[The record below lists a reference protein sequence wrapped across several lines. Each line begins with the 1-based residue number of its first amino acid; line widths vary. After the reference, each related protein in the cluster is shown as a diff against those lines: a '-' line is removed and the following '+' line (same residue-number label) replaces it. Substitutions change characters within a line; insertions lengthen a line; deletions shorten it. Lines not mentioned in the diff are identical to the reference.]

1 MLTGITVNA
10 AIYIL
15 NDFNNLKKEH
25 AGRRISPA
33 RLYFKAFNYKII
45 PILLTVV
52 STVLGFVP
60 FLIGEKQAFWFAL
73 AAGTIGGLVFSLV
86 GVVFYLPV
94 FLGINERI
102 KE

>member
-1 MLTGITVNA
+1 MLSGITVNA

-15 NDFNNLKKEH
+15 NDYNNLRREH
-25 AGRRISPA
+25 SGRRISNLK
-33 RLYFKAFNYKII
+33 LYFKAFHYKIV

-60 FLIGEKQAFWFAL
+60 FLIGEEQAFWFAL
-73 AAGTIGGLVFSLV
+73 AAGTIGGLVFSKL
-86 GVVFYLPV
+86 GIVFYLPL
-94 FLGINERI
+94 FLRL